1 MSPITR
7 QPLQL
12 RLCCGCAL
20 RGPLAALVVLLALGS
35 ACASAVTEAP
45 LGPERIG
52 LAPVFPGAD
61 WERVPSPEAVGYLK
75 EGLDSVVAYVSRLAT
90 TGLFVTVG
98 GRVLLEYGDI
108 ARVSYL
114 ASVRKS
120 VLAMLYGNHVENG
133 TIDLSTTLRELEWTD
148 HGGLLPIE
156 VEATIEHV
164 ITARSGVYH
173 PASNGGD
180 NLGEAPPRGSQRP
193 GAYFLYSN
201 WDFNTAG
208 AIFEKLTGRDLY
220 DALESDLAKPLGMQ
234 DFDRAAQRK
243 SGDLTRSMYPA
254 YHMYLST
261 RDMAR
266 IGYLMLRE
274 GNWNG
279 KQVIPRSW
287 ARRIRSVVTPV
298 EQMNPPE
305 HRRGPFG
312 YGVMWWVWD
321 GEAATGVYKGAYTGI
336 GAVGQYITVL
346 PALDMVVAHKT
357 VPGGGR
363 SVSRSE
369 YLGILEGLIAARC
382 QGGCTPRAGRSPRP
396 LGVVRRLPGWT
407 GAARGFF
414 AGTLGSR
421 GTRPFPATG
430 FGRPGQPRGG
440 TFFRPTR
447 PDTSRRR
454 FRRRR
459 VPGASASRVPRYRGL
474 FEGRVGSVWRHGTRG
489 RHGVRRLS
497 MRGNGMSS
505 RTWRRPVIQARVRS
519 TPRPKPEWGKVPY
532 LRRSRYQ
539 S

>member
-1 MSPITR
+1 MSPITCD
-7 QPLQL
+7 PLLL
-12 RLCCGCAL
+12 RLRCRSAL
-20 RGPLAALVVLLALGS
+20 RGPLAALLALLALGA
-35 ACASAVTEAP
+35 ACAPAVSEAP
-45 LGPERIG
+45 LGPERMG
-52 LAPVFPGAD
+52 LRPVFPGAD
-61 WERVPSPEAVGYLK
+61 WERVPSPEAVGYSS
-75 EGLDSVVAYVSRLAT
+75 EGLDSVVAYASTLAT

-108 ARVSYL
+108 KRVSYL

-120 VLAMLYGNHVENG
+120 VLAMLYGNYVEDG
-133 TIDLSTTLRELEWTD
+133 TIKLNRTLRELEWTD

-156 VEATIEHV
+156 LEATIEHV

-180 NLGEAPPRGSQRP
+180 NLAQAPPRGSQRP

-208 AIFEKLTGRDLY
+208 AIFEKLTGRDIY
-220 DALESDLAKPLGMQ
+220 DALETELARPIGMQ
-234 DFDRAAQRK
+234 DFDRSAQRK

-298 EQMNPPE
+298 EKMNPPE

-312 YGVMWWVWD
+312 YGTMWWVWD
-321 GEAATGVYKGAYTGI
+321 GAAATGAFKGAYTAI

-346 PALDMVVAHKT
+346 PALDMVIAHKT

-369 YLGILEGLIAARC
+369 YLGILERIIAARC
-382 QGGCTPRAGRSPRP
+382 QGACARRAASSPHQ
-396 LGVVRRLPGWT
+396 LGAVRRLPAWT
-407 GAARGFF
+407 GAARSFF
-414 AGTLGSR
+414 AAKLR
-421 GTRPFPATG
+421 GQRKRALPAMG
-430 FGRPGQPRGG
+430 GGRPGQPRGQTSSG
-440 TFFRPTR
+440 RPA
-447 PDTSRRR
+447 PPPRRTA
-454 FRRRR
+454 
-459 VPGASASRVPRYRGL
+459 PGRGVSL
-474 FEGRVGSVWRHGTRG
+474 GRQGKHA

-519 TPRPKPEWGKVPY
+519 TPSPKPEWGKVPY
-532 LRRSRYQ
+532 LRRSRYH